1 MSSQSHRKMS
11 GIRPNKPRT
20 DEIEL
25 TELFSSQMSQLC
37 LNEDYSD
44 VCFIVEN
51 QRLPAHRVMLAARS
65 EYFRALLYGGL
76 SESTQTEIHLKVP
89 VEAFKSLLRYI
100 YSGHMSLAQMDEDN
114 ILDTLGLANQYGL
127 SELELSISDYLRQYL
142 ALGNVCAILDAAR
155 LYNLEK
161 LTKVCLTF
169 MDRNAAD
176 ILQHD
181 SFKSLSKESL
191 EEVLRRDSFFA
202 PEVQIFIAVWE
213 WCKHNPNVDIKS
225 VVSFV
230 RLPLMNLEDLLHVVR
245 PSGILNP
252 DKLLD
257 AIEEQN
263 TSKYLPYRAALWP
276 EENVA
281 TAKFVSRTIMGE
293 CRAELLNGD
302 ITSYDMEKGYTR
314 HCISD
319 TNETGIVVELGTIC
333 IINHIKILLWDRDNR
348 AYSYFIE
355 VSPNQ
360 TQWDR
365 VIDYSKYH
373 CRSWQF
379 LYFPARP
386 VRYIKLVGTYNTVNR
401 LFHVVAL
408 EAMYTTNLPKVIND
422 IVAPTANVAT
432 IEMSAVVVDGVSR
445 TRNCLINGNYTDYD
459 WDSGYTC
466 HQLDSGE
473 ILVRLGQPYIIGSM
487 RLLLWDCDDRTYS
500 FYIETSVN
508 QKDWVMVVDK
518 RNEHARSWQ
527 NFSFNPLPVVF
538 IRIIGTRNTANEIFH
553 CVHLECPSQDP
564 NFLLAEKEK
573 QKLMEEKAKEQL
585 RIVNDNQAS
594 TSAGSRAS
602 TPRRSV
608 NNSRAIAPANV
619 QLREVEDNIL
629 VQLGNVAGGQ
639 HNV

>member
-1 MSSQSHRKMS
+1 MSSHSHRKMS

-25 TELFSSQMSQLC
+25 TELFSSQMAQLC

-76 SESTQTEIHLKVP
+76 SESTQNEIHLKVP

-100 YSGHMSLAQMDEDN
+100 YSGHLSLAQMDEDN

-176 ILQHD
+176 ILQHE

-202 PEVQIFIAVWE
+202 PEVQIFIAVWD

-281 TAKFVSRTIMGE
+281 TAKFVSRTILGE
-293 CRAELLNGD
+293 CRGELLNGD
-302 ITSYDMEKGYTR
+302 VTSYDMEKGYTR

-348 AYSYFIE
+348 SYSYFIE

-408 EAMYTTNLPKVIND
+408 EAMYTTNMPKVIND

-445 TRNCLINGNYTDYD
+445 TRNALINGNYTDYD

-538 IRIIGTRNTANEIFH
+538 IRIVGTRNTANEIFH

-564 NFLLAEKEK
+564 NFLLAEKER
-573 QKLMEEKAKEQL
+573 QKLLADKAKEQL
-585 RIVNDNQAS
+585 RALSDNQAS
-594 TSAGSRAS
+594 GSSGSRSS
-602 TPRRSV
+602 TPRRSGS
-608 NNSRAIAPANV
+608 NLRAMPQPP
-619 QLREVEDNIL
+619 QLREMEEMQVGGIAAAGAQNNNI
-629 VQLGNVAGGQ
+629 
-639 HNV
+639 

>member
-11 GIRPNKPRT
+11 GIRLPNKTRS

-25 TELFSSQMSQLC
+25 TELFSAQMAQLC
-37 LNEDYSD
+37 LNDDYSD
-44 VCFIVEN
+44 VAFIVED

-76 SESTQTEIHLKVP
+76 SESKQSEIHLKVP
-89 VEAFKSLLRYI
+89 VDAFKALLRYI
-100 YSGHMSLAQMDEDN
+100 YSGHLSLAQMDEDN
-114 ILDTLGLANQYGL
+114 ILDTLGLAHQYGL
-127 SELELSISDYLRQYL
+127 SELELAISDYLRQYL
-142 ALGNVCAILDAAR
+142 SLSNVCAILDAAR

-161 LTKVCLTF
+161 LTRVCLIF
-169 MDRNAAD
+169 MDRNAND
-176 ILQHD
+176 ILQHE
-181 SFKSLSKESL
+181 SFKSLSRESL
-191 EEVLRRDSFFA
+191 EEVLKRDSFFA
-202 PEVQIFIAVWE
+202 PEVQIFLAVYE
-213 WCKHNPNVDIKS
+213 WGKHNKNVDIQS
-225 VVSFV
+225 VVSYV
-230 RLPLMNLEDLLHVVR
+230 RLPLMDLEHLLQVVR
-245 PSGILNP
+245 PSRILKP

-257 AIEEQN
+257 AIEEQS

-281 TAKFVSRTIMGE
+281 TDKFLSRTIQGE

-302 ITSYDMEKGYTR
+302 VTTYDMEKGYTR
-314 HCISD
+314 HCITD
-319 TNETGIVVELGTIC
+319 TNDSGIIVELGTPC

-355 VSPNQ
+355 VSVNQ
-360 TQWDR
+360 VQWQR
-365 VIDYSKYH
+365 VIDYSEYH

-379 LYFPARP
+379 LYFDARP
-386 VRYIKLVGTYNTVNR
+386 VRYIRLVGTHNTVNKV
-401 LFHVVAL
+401 FHVVAL
-408 EAMYTTNLPKVIND
+408 EAMYTMNVPKVVGG

-445 TRNCLINGNYTDYD
+445 TRNALINGNYIDYD

-487 RLLLWDCDDRTYS
+487 RLLLWDCDDRNYS

-518 RNEHARSWQ
+518 RNEQARSWQ

-538 IRIIGTRNTANEIFH
+538 IRIVGTRNTANEIFH

-564 NFLLAEKEK
+564 NFLFIEKEK
-573 QKLMEEKAKEQL
+573 RAAEENKKKRKSA
-585 RIVNDNQAS
+585 DNQPS
-594 TSAGSRAS
+594 TSRDNTSRG
-602 TPRRSV
+602 TMPR
-608 NNSRAIAPANV
+608 
-619 QLREVEDNIL
+619 VEEGVL
-629 VQLGNVAGGQ
+629 VQLDPSLDVTP
-639 HNV
+639 